1 MVVTVGG
8 LYGHRHGE
16 GVDGEYQLGDL
27 FLRKSCSPSS
37 RLQQPLILV
46 EEKMY

>member
-1 MVVTVGG
+1 VVVTVGG

-27 FLRKSCSPSS
+27 FFEEILFS
-37 RLQQPLILV
+37 QQSASAALDFG
-46 EEKMY
+46 